1 MALFICALFPLIP
14 ERPVYTQK
22 DERAREVIIS
32 TSSGQA
38 VPIVVVPLA
47 PSSPLL
53 CIGMA
58 AASVYNTRVSADGYS
73 QRHDHDHH
81 RPPSPT
87 TSLSP
92 TLVNDAH
99 YTARRPSLKLRIP
112 GGASNILNSMVVNTA
127 GQSLYSVLS
136 DSKRTTLISCRDNVE
151 IATVQWDRHS
161 PRMVF
166 HRKKVKCKEWLKL
179 TGTNNEYIPA
189 PRLSS

>member
-1 MALFICALFPLIP
+1 
-14 ERPVYTQK
+14 
-22 DERAREVIIS
+22 
-32 TSSGQA
+32 
-38 VPIVVVPLA
+38 
-47 PSSPLL
+47 
-53 CIGMA
+53 MA

-73 QRHDHDHH
+73 QRHDHDHD